1 MCLEW
6 HESGASPHRGP
17 APIEYATRLL
27 PIFRDSELLSRQAA
41 VQPADERQV
50 AHEPQVAVAVQPA
63 HEPQV
68 AVAVQPAHEPQVA
81 VAVQPAREPPAS
93 VQPADERQVA
103 REPQV
108 ADVVRSACE
117 PQVSVQTPDEQ
128 QVAREPQVADVV
140 RSACEPQASVQIPA
154 ELQASPSLRFAYLAQ
169 QTYAARLSAL
179 LERYALFLGERRS
192 SPPVELLC
200 LLLGEPLSGLLEP
213 CKLRLPALPLPL
225 RDR

>member
-50 AHEPQVAVAVQPA
+50 A

-169 QTYAARLSAL
+169 QTYAAHWFAL
-179 LERYALFLGERRS
+179 LKRCAPFLGERRS
-192 SPPVELLC
+192 SPRVELLSF
-200 LLLGEPLSGLLEP
+200 LLGEP
-213 CKLRLPALPLPL
+213 LPALPLPL

>member
-1 MCLEW
+1 
-6 HESGASPHRGP
+6 
-17 APIEYATRLL
+17 
-27 PIFRDSELLSRQAA
+27 
-41 VQPADERQV
+41 VQTPDEQ
-50 AHEPQVAVAVQPA
+50 
-63 HEPQV
+63 
-68 AVAVQPAHEPQVA
+68 
-81 VAVQPAREPPAS
+81 
-93 VQPADERQVA
+93 QVA

-128 QVAREPQVADVV
+128 QVADAL